1 MFKKINLCYNKKQ
14 GGILCMKKAVYPG
27 SFDPFSNGHLD
38 IVNRA
43 SKLFYELHILVSY
56 NINKNNNFSSF
67 ERVAMIK
74 KCVSHLNNVTVAT
87 YDGLVVNYC
96 QQHGI
101 QVIIRGLR
109 NYSDYEN
116 EFNLFQYN
124 RDIAPS
130 IETIFLL
137 PSTKNQFVSSSAI
150 KELIRFDCDI
160 TKYVPVEIKQD
171 IISKLKK

>member
-1 MFKKINLCYNKKQ
+1 M
-14 GGILCMKKAVYPG
+14 
-27 SFDPFSNGHLD
+27 
-38 IVNRA
+38 
-43 SKLFYELHILVSY
+43 
-56 NINKNNNFSSF
+56 
-67 ERVAMIK
+67 
-74 KCVSHLNNVTVAT
+74 NNVTVAT
-87 YDGLVVNYC
+87 HDGLVVNYC